1 MTDPVRIVG
10 GTVVRPARPWTPSV
24 HALLAHLRAHGLH
37 DEVPE
42 PLGDDR
48 VAFLPGEV
56 PAYPMPG
63 WVWDVRRLDDAA
75 RLLRRIHDATAGFD
89 LGGRVWQLPAHPPI
103 EVVCHNDFAPYN
115 LVYEQQRLT
124 GVIDFDAASP
134 GSRAWDVAYLAYR
147 LVPLADPANRDL
159 PPATDAAARLERL
172 VAAYGAPLT
181 PAAVLRQLPARLDEL
196 AATAPDPAHR
206 AIYAKDAAH
215 ARAARS
221 ASPRRAR
228 GSRTPRSAR

>member
-1 MTDPVRIVG
+1 
-10 GTVVRPARPWTPSV
+10 V
-24 HALLAHLRAHGLH
+24 HALLAHLRAHGLEDH
-37 DEVPE
+37 EVPE

-63 WVWDVRRLDDAA
+63 WVWHERQLEDAA

-89 LGGRVWQLPAHPPI
+89 HASRTWQLPAHDPV

-115 LVYEQQRLT
+115 LVHDPRDHRLT

-147 LVPLADPANRDL
+147 LVPLADPANPDL
-159 PPATDAAARLERL
+159 SPAGEAPSRLERL

-181 PAAVLRQLPARLDEL
+181 TSAVLEQLPARLEEL
-196 AATAPDPAHR
+196 AATAPDPSHR
-206 AIYAKDAAH
+206 AIYAKDAAY
-215 ARAARS
+215 ARAANS
-221 ASPRRAR
+221 ASTAY
-228 GSRTPRSAR
+228 